1 MPDAAALLEDYLL
14 QNLHAGR
21 WQPGE
26 RLPTE
31 RELGERFSLGRT
43 AVRGVLA
50 VLKTRGLIAQRVG
63 SGTFVSD
70 AAPALLA
77 QAPPAAPT
85 VPAVSPAQLMEA
97 RLAIEPALIELVVRH
112 ATAADFAHMQQCCAQ
127 AEAATTLVQFE
138 YWDTAL
144 HQAIGAAAHNAFV
157 DQLMRDL
164 SLAREQDDWGRLKR
178 LSLTPARRASYQREH
193 RALVQALSDRDAP
206 AATRLLREH
215 LVHVRRNL
223 LDDPG

>member
-1 MPDAAALLEDYLL
+1 MPMPDAAALLEDYLL

-31 RELGERFSLGRT
+31 RDLGERFSLGRT

-50 VLKTRGLIAQRVG
+50 KLKTRGLIAQRVG
-63 SGTFVSD
+63 SGTFVSPE
-70 AAPALLA
+70 APALLA
-77 QAPPAAPT
+77 AAPPAVPVAP
-85 VPAVSPAQLMEA
+85 AASPAQLMEA
-97 RLAIEPALIELVVRH
+97 RLAIEPALIELVVCH
-112 ATAADFAHMQQCCAQ
+112 ATAADFAQMQHCCRQ
-127 AEAATTLVQFE
+127 AEAASTLAQFE

-144 HQAIGAAAHNAFV
+144 HQAIGAAAHNTVV
-157 DQLMRDL
+157 DQLMREL

-178 LSLTPARRASYQREH
+178 QSLTPARRAAYEREH
-193 RALVQALSDRDAP
+193 RELVQALCDRDAP
-206 AATRLLREH
+206 AATRALREH

-223 LDDPG
+223 LGD